1 MWSWQSAS
9 IASCLSPDGTF
20 DVDKY
25 WRYATSLLARA
36 CGQSA
41 AILSNMVG
49 GGEKHV
55 AFIEQHS
62 NSAFVKSCSTR
73 CVVGQKDTKDGPLCL
88 ITPEESSWYCT
99 YVNNFLLDKADLF
112 VPITFLLTLP

>member
-25 WRYATSLLARA
+25 RRYATSLLARA

-49 GGEKHV
+49 GGDSDDTFV
-55 AFIEQHS
+55 EQHS
-62 NSAFVKSCSTR
+62 KSLFVKSCGTR
-73 CVVGQKDTKDGPLCL
+73 CVLGQKDTKDGPLCV
-88 ITPEESSWYCT
+88 ITPEESGWYRT
-99 YVNNFLLDKADLF
+99 NVNNFLLDKADLF
-112 VPITFLLTLP
+112 APITFLLLLP